1 MGKEYV
7 LIDLERTVKSS
18 LLHYW
23 KKNNRGYT
31 MTPGEAG
38 RYDEAQALD
47 IVSNDF
53 DKVTIAL
60 EVNKLTELLGLN

>member
-1 MGKEYV
+1 MGKQYV
-7 LIDLERTVKSS
+7 LIDLERTVQSS

-23 KKNNRGYT
+23 KKNSRGYT

-38 RYDEAQALD
+38 HYDEALALE
-47 IVSNDF
+47 IVSNDL

-60 EVNKLTELLGLN
+60 EVNKLTKLLGLH